1 MLQIK
6 FTSALLVAD
15 QIRIRFACCRSN
27 RHPVANIIN
36 ASKIPFPAEY
46 FLNERELMKITIE
59 DDFDLNKIMCSGQAF
74 RIKQF
79 ENGAFRFITCGHI
92 LYITPE
98 CEGNCHHF
106 DISMISSETDPISSD
121 NKTIP
126 FLPEDQ
132 LAREWQNVWAPYF
145 DLSRN
150 YSVLRSSVPAND
162 KFLNTSVENG
172 IGLRILKQ
180 DPWEMLITFIIS
192 QRKNIPAIK
201 ESVEKICRNFGQY
214 IKTPFE
220 ELYLFPSA
228 GEMKNATLE
237 ELKKCSLGYRD
248 TYILDAVNQVNTGRL
263 DLEVLR
269 DEDYETLFEK
279 LKEVRGVGMKVSNCI
294 CLFAYAKT
302 EAAPVDTWI
311 AKVIDKFYD
320 GVNPFP
326 AYGNNAGIMQ
336 QYIFYYAQTHKDE
349 F

>member
-1 MLQIK
+1 
-6 FTSALLVAD
+6 
-15 QIRIRFACCRSN
+15 
-27 RHPVANIIN
+27 
-36 ASKIPFPAEY
+36 
-46 FLNERELMKITIE
+46 MKITIA

-74 RIKQF
+74 RIKEF
-79 ENGAFRFITCGHI
+79 ENGTYRFVTGSHI

-106 DISMISSETDPISSD
+106 DISMISVSKKNKASDCFLNESESTS
-121 NKTIP
+121 
-126 FLPEDQ
+126 
-132 LAREWQNVWAPYF
+132 EWNNVWTSYF

-150 YSVLRSSVPAND
+150 YSDIRNSVPESD
-162 KFLNTSVENG
+162 KFLNTSVDNG

-201 ESVEKICRNFGQY
+201 ESVEKICRNYGQQV
-214 IKTPFE
+214 KTPLE
-220 ELYLFPSA
+220 EIYLFPSA
-228 GEMKNATLE
+228 EEMKNATLE

-248 TYILDAVNQVNTGRL
+248 TYILDAVSRVNSGII
-263 DLEVLR
+263 DLEALR
-269 DEDYETLFEK
+269 TADYETLFEK
-279 LKEVRGVGMKVSNCI
+279 LMEIRGVGMKVSNCI

-311 AKVIDKFYD
+311 AKVIDKFYN

-349 F
+349 FQS